1 MTPSVLNKVT
11 LNMSSKILL
20 SAVAVLA
27 AVTSASA
34 ADLGK
39 GKKAPP
45 APVVVS
51 PWEWTVGAG
60 VTSNYIF
67 RGISQSNNKPSIN
80 ANAELRYVINDNYA
94 LYLGTAG
101 SSVKLTNQNQSPPV
115 EWDFMGGL
123 RTTYGAFT
131 VDIGAVAYRYQN
143 TVNSVFATTPNWFEG
158 YAKSTYAVNDSLT
171 LGLNFFASPSYLD
184 MGPSAQYI
192 AGTAAYK
199 IGDVQLSGEFG
210 RQFLGKA
217 NATHGGLTM
226 PDYNYW
232 NVGAGYTY
240 KIATLDLRYHGSDLS
255 KYGCYTITGTTGVA
269 NQSKYCGAAFVG
281 TLSFA
286 LTNKDLK

>member
-1 MTPSVLNKVT
+1 MRN
-11 LNMSSKILL
+11 KILL
-20 SAVAVLA
+20 SAFA
-27 AVTSASA
+27 ALTVTSASA

-60 VTSNYIF
+60 ATTNYIF
-67 RGISQSNNKPSIN
+67 RGISQSNNQPSVN
-80 ANAELRYVINDNYA
+80 ANAEIRYVINDNYTV
-94 LYLGTAG
+94 YLGGAG
-101 SSVKLTNQNQSPPV
+101 SSVKLTNQNPSPPT
-115 EWDFMGGL
+115 EWDAIGGL

-131 VDIGAVAYRYQN
+131 LDLGAIGYLYSK
-143 TVNSVFATTPNWFEG
+143 TVNATFVTTPNWYEG
-158 YAKSTYAVNDSLT
+158 YAKASYAVTDALT
-171 LGLNFFASPSYLD
+171 VGVNLFLSPSYLD
-184 MGPSAQYI
+184 YGAKSQYL

-199 IGDVQLSGEFG
+199 FGDFQVSGEFG
-210 RQFLGKA
+210 RQFLGNTDVA
-217 NATHGGLTM
+217 HGSNNAKVNL

-240 KIATLDLRYHGSDLS
+240 KIATLDLRYHGTDLS
-255 KYGCYTITGTTGVA
+255 KNECFKITGTTGVA

-286 LTNKDLK
+286 LTNKDVK

>member
-1 MTPSVLNKVT
+1 
-11 LNMSSKILL
+11 MSSKILL
-20 SAVAVLA
+20 SAVAALA

-45 APVVVS
+45 APVVS

-60 VTSNYIF
+60 ATTNYVF
-67 RGISQSNNKPSIN
+67 RGISQSNNKPSFN

-94 LYLGTAG
+94 LYVGTAG

-131 VDIGAVAYRYQN
+131 VDVGAVAYRYEK
-143 TVNSVFATTPNWFEG
+143 TVNAVFATTPNWYEG
-158 YAKSTYAVNDSLT
+158 YVKTTYAVNDALT
-171 LGLNFFASPSYLD
+171 LGLNAFVSPSYLD
-184 MGPSAQYI
+184 TGPSAQYYS
-192 AGTAAYK
+192 ATAAYK
-199 IGDVQLSGEFG
+199 LGDLQFSGEIG
-210 RQFLGKA
+210 RQLLGKQ

-226 PDYNYW
+226 PDYTYY

-240 KIATLDLRYHGSDLS
+240 KIATLDLRYHGSDIS
-255 KYGCYTITGTTGVA
+255 KYGCYTITNTTGGG
-269 NQSKYCGAAFVG
+269 NQSKYCGAAVVG

-286 LTNKDLK
+286 LTNKDVK